1 MTRFTQQTKDVLSV
15 ALTLT
20 VGLATGF
27 FVDARSKHESYA
39 LAFSLLVLGAAA
51 QVVSALLPSQDM
63 EDLATYREHATS
75 HYRLLNRMAE
85 QAQKEAGAGNLSKA
99 LEWDRER
106 AKIEA
111 RAKRK

>member
-1 MTRFTQQTKDVLSV
+1 MST
-15 ALTLT
+15 
-20 VGLATGF
+20 GL
-27 FVDARSKHESYA
+27 FVDARSKHETYA
-39 LAFSLLVLGAAA
+39 FHLVVLVLAASA
-51 QVVSALLPSQDM
+51 QLVTALLPSQDM

-85 QAQKEAGAGNLSKA
+85 QAQKEAQAGNLSKA

-111 RAKRK
+111 RAKGK